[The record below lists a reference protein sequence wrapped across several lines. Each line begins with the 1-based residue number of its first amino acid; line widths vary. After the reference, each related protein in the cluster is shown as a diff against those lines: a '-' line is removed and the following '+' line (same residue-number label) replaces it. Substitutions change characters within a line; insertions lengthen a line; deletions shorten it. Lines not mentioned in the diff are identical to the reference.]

1 MNYLFIKD
9 YIFVILME
17 NIFPFLFKLL
27 LLAY

>member
-1 MNYLFIKD
+1 MIYLFIKD
-9 YIFVILME
+9 NIFVILTE